1 MRCPFCHFEETKVID
16 SRTAHEMNS
25 IKRRR
30 QCLKC
35 QERFNT
41 FESVDLTLQ
50 VKKRDGSFQN
60 FCMQKLTA
68 GLESACRHTRV
79 GHQTIL
85 NIASEVV
92 QEIIKRQA
100 KEIETIEIGELVMK
114 KLKGLDPVAY
124 VRFACVYRRFKDKF
138 ELIDAIDHV
147 S

>member
-1 MRCPFCHFEETKVID
+1 MRCPFCHFQETKVID
-16 SRTAHEMNS
+16 SRTAQEMNS

-60 FCMQKLTA
+60 FSMQKLIA

-85 NIASEVV
+85 TIASEVV
-92 QEIIKRQA
+92 QSLLKRQV
-100 KEIETIEIGELVMK
+100 KEIETLAIGELVMQ
-114 KLKGLDPVAY
+114 KLRGLDPVAY